1 MIFNDDH
8 TRTLE
13 EGHSARCL
21 AAAMI
26 AAIENMRDR
35 VAEDAK
41 ADAGDDRTVTPFRL
55 LAQDNAPLTWADEYL
70 VSNTTTCICN
80 RR

>member
-35 VAEDAK
+35 VAEDTK
-41 ADAGDDRTVTPFRL
+41 ADAGDDRTVTAFRL
-55 LAQDNAPLTWADEYL
+55 LAQDNAPLTWAEGYL
-70 VSNTTTCICN
+70 ADGTMTCTCA
-80 RR
+80 

>member
-1 MIFNDDH
+1 MIFPDAH
-8 TRTLE
+8 TRTAE

-35 VAEDAK
+35 VAEDTK
-41 ADAGDDRTVTPFRL
+41 SDAGDDRTVTAFRL

-70 VSNTTTCICN
+70 ASNTMTCTCN